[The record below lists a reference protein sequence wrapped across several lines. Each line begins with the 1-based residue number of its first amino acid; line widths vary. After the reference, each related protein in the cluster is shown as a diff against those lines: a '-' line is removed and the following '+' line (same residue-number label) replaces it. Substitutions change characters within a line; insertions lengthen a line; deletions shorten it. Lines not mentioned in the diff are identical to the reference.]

1 MAAFTT
7 AQLSEY
13 TKRIYGDIRSQ
24 LEKQNVLYGA
34 FKKKANQKPLKGT
47 VLYEVAEY
55 GRNTGMGARTEGGVL
70 PRAGKRKGAQF
81 SVVLKNLYGRTNF
94 TGQVFEEMN
103 TDVASFGATVSKQ
116 IESLKEDFLRDFNRQ
131 MWGKSYGALCM
142 TNGAGSATATLT
154 VDTPIVG
161 SIATQF
167 LYEGQYIDIWT
178 TETTG
183 GSQSVTAAKILSVD
197 SATQVTLTTTQTW
210 ADNSFVFIELNR
222 NNELTGLQAAID
234 DGTVKDNYFG
244 IVRSTNRYWQSL
256 RTAVNAAATE
266 AVVLNAISA
275 ISKQEKPDCLITSY
289 EILNA
294 IAKTQLSLKKY
305 DVAMGGKVGA
315 IPAGY
320 DGLNVNNI
328 MVYADQD
335 CPYDSVANS
344 GKLFGFKG
352 DNLHMLSTSDPK
364 FMDRDGSIYN
374 RLADE
379 DGYEVTMFQ
388 YVEVVNTRSNGSFV
402 LTGLQA

>member
-55 GRNTGMGARTEGGVL
+55 GRNTGMGARTEGGAL

-81 SVVLKNLYGRTNF
+81 SVTLKNLYGRTNF

-103 TDVASFGATVSKQ
+103 TDVASFGATISKQ

-142 TNGAGSATATLT
+142 TNGAGSGSATLT

-161 SIATQF
+161 STATQF

-178 TETTG
+178 TETSG

-222 NNELTGLQAAID
+222 NNELTGLQSAID
-234 DGTVKDNYFG
+234 DGTVKDSYFG
-244 IVRSTNRYWQSL
+244 ITRSTNRYWQSL